1 MLGAV
6 SLNSS
11 IQQNIHWEPTVW
23 GDGVGILLDATLK
36 AVVLKL

>member
-1 MLGAV
+1 MLEAV

-11 IQQNIHWEPTVW
+11 IQQNIYWEPTVC
-23 GDGVGILLDATLK
+23 GDGVGILPGATLK